1 MARFFTLEQAE
12 KLLPDVECLLRGA
25 LALKSEYQQVESDMQ
40 RASRH
45 IMMSGGVQVDR
56 EQALGQKQRRDSSL
70 TRLKESIGR
79 IHEIGC
85 LIKDLDV
92 GLIDFPTHFRGQEV
106 YLCWKFGES
115 GIRFWH
121 GVEEG
126 FAGRK
131 PVDQEFLDNHRG
143 ERAN

>member
-12 KLLPDVECLLRGA
+12 KLLPGVESDLREA
-25 LALKSEYQQVESDMQ
+25 IALKSEYQQAENEMQ

-45 IMMSGGVQVDR
+45 IMMSGGVLVDR
-56 EQALGQKQRRDSSL
+56 EQAIHQKQGRDSSL
-70 TRLKESIGR
+70 TRLKESIER
-79 IHEIGC
+79 IQDIGC
-85 LIKDLDV
+85 VIKDLDI
-92 GLIDFPTHFRGQEV
+92 GLVDFPTQLRGEEV
-106 YLCWKFGES
+106 YLCWKLGES

-121 GVEEG
+121 GVHEG

-131 PVDQEFLDNHRG
+131 PVDQDFLDNHRG